1 MTPEKLRFSM
11 DYKVRTE
18 ENILLSELGSKM
30 TASMKI
36 TVQSQS
42 RVVSKM
48 PLSLE
53 LMFSLIRVES
63 GPESEPDISLNQR
76 YNPI

>member
-1 MTPEKLRFSM
+1 M

-18 ENILLSELGSKM
+18 ENMTGILLSELGSKM

-63 GPESEPDISLNQR
+63 GPESEPDISLNWR